1 MFVPTTAVDLA
12 PIMPGGCWD
21 EASFHT
27 VHENPYDESQ
37 AIAWLCVYA
46 GSLINAITAL
56 EMYNTE
62 IEALLNTGSPILC
75 LCTVYTAL

>member
-37 AIAWLCVYA
+37 AIA
-46 GSLINAITAL
+46 
-56 EMYNTE
+56 
-62 IEALLNTGSPILC
+62 C
-75 LCTVYTAL
+75 LAVRLRRQPHKRDNRIRDV